1 MEPTEPKRG
10 PGRPPLDPALRR
22 SESLSGSV
30 TPSERDAFAAKAKAL
45 GKTVAALARETLLAV
60 LACGVL
66 ALGGCGAAQSPSQAR
81 DVQATAIDV
90 TGAVLH
96 TVADMVGALAEADAN
111 RMCGSTTETEENHGC
126 LEQVLAHW
134 APADA
139 AIDTVHAAL
148 DAWLSGAGGDVVRA
162 VRACVAAYEAMRQT
176 LGGLGVTVPAL
187 PEPIKAVLEALA
199 GAASELIPDAGH
211 DAGADAGSDSGA

>member
-22 SESLSGSV
+22 SESLTGSV
-30 TPSERDAFAAKAKAL
+30 TQAERDAFAAKAKAL

-60 LACGVL
+60 LAVAVL
-66 ALGGCGAAQSPSQAR
+66 SLAGCGAAQSGSQAR
-81 DVQATAIDV
+81 DVQAVAIDV

-96 TVADMVGALAEADAN
+96 TIADMVGALAVADAE
-111 RMCGSTTETEENHGC
+111 RSCGSSTETEENHGC
-126 LEQVLAHW
+126 LEQVLARW

-139 AIDTVHAAL
+139 AIDTVHASL
-148 DAWLSGAGGDVVRA
+148 DAWLAGTGGDVLES
-162 VRACVAAYEAMRQT
+162 VRACVAAYESMRQT

-199 GAASELIPDAGH
+199 GPA
-211 DAGADAGSDSGA
+211 